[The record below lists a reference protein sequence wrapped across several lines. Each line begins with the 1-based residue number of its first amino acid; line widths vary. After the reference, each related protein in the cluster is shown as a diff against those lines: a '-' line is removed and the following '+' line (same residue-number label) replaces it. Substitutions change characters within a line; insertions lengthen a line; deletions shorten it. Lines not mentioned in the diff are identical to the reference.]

1 MAHQISHRRIL
12 AAPQPQETAMDP
24 TPKRHPK
31 PSPSTTTAAAA
42 KHHLTHPLPDPTTAT
57 TPPST
62 IQTISHRFSKLCTH
76 HKLLPNSLK
85 PHSQPKNLILDSSCS
100 TLTKSSSQKERIT
113 TLHPTLAKTKNDN
126 NNIVKK
132 PSSKKF
138 LKKPSFE
145 ESDVKKSSQL
155 LSRSMDSEGAVVKKK
170 GFEEGPEMRTGRI
183 SLSLSS
189 SIPPAVN
196 GGRRRSFCNS
206 QVELNDFLSCSGV
219 KVVAV
224 DMPPFMQIHAVD
236 CARKAHDSLEK
247 FTSKT
252 LAFTLKKEFDGVYG
266 PAWHCIVGTSF
277 GSFVTH
283 SVGGFIYFSMDH
295 KLYILLFKTTV
306 QRAE

>member
-206 QVELNDFLSCSGV
+206 Q
-219 KVVAV
+219 
-224 DMPPFMQIHAVD
+224 IHAVD